1 MNLNRQYKIEYVR
14 MFIEK
19 YKLDKHSIISI
30 CKLYKEPFSI
40 NGRYNAILKWQ
51 ISALEE
57 KEKEVK
63 HG

>member
-1 MNLNRQYKIEYVR
+1 